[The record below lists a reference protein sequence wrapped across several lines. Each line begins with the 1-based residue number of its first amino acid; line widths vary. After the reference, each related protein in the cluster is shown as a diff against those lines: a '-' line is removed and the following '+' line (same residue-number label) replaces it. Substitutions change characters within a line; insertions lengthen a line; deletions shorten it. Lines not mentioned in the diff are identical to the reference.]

1 MTDDLLECYR
11 ILELEPGATPAE
23 VKQAYRD
30 LAKIWH
36 PDRFPNEPRV
46 QEKAQE
52 KLKEINRAYE
62 QLKNCRPGK
71 VPAPANHARRGPRP
85 QGPGTV
91 QPHYDEVDSIED
103 GRKTA
108 TAVVAGM
115 LGVAAVAALLLYT
128 VHVNNQQGAQHARL
142 ANDEM
147 EARRLLAEAQAMRER
162 EAKLARV
169 AEQTR
174 QQAELRQKE
183 NEKALQAYYASQT
196 NSRWRAFAEYRK
208 ATEQAVKDAEA
219 NLTAKPLASVPPSAP
234 GAEQYERGSNYANG
248 RGVPQD
254 YQEAVKWYRQA
265 AELGHASAQHYLGF
279 HYFVGR
285 GVAKDYVEAYKWLAL
300 AAGQGEEQAN
310 KNLTSFTE
318 FMTPFQLEAG
328 RRAVAEFR
336 ASHDP
341 DAVKQR

>member
-71 VPAPANHARRGPRP
+71 GSAPGHPPRHAARP
-85 QGPGTV
+85 QRPGPMP
-91 QPHYDEVDSIED
+91 PHYDEVESGES

-108 TAVVAGM
+108 TLVIVGM
-115 LGVAAVAALLLYT
+115 LGLAAVATFLLYSA
-128 VHVNNQQGAQHARL
+128 HVSNQRGAQYARL

-147 EARRLLAEAQAMRER
+147 EAKRLLAEAQAMRER
-162 EAKLARV
+162 EAKLATV

-174 QQAELRQKE
+174 KQAEIRQKE
-183 NEKALQAYYASQT
+183 NEEALQAYYASQT

-219 NLTAKPLASVPPSAP
+219 NLAAKPLALVPPSAP

-279 HYFVGR
+279 HYFTGR

-318 FMTPFQLEAG
+318 FMTPLQLEAG

-336 ASHDP
+336 ASHGP

>member
-71 VPAPANHARRGPRP
+71 ISRPGTQPRQAARP
-85 QGPGTV
+85 QRPGPMA
-91 QPHYDEVDSIED
+91 PRYDEVASGED

-108 TAVVAGM
+108 TLVIAGM
-115 LGVAAVAALLLYT
+115 LGLAAVAAFLLYS
-128 VHVNNQQGAQHARL
+128 VQVSNQRGAQDARL

-147 EARRLLAEAQAMRER
+147 EAKRLLAEARAMRER
-162 EAKLARV
+162 EARQAQV

-174 QQAELRQKE
+174 KQAELRQRE
-183 NEKALQAYYASQT
+183 NEAALQAYYASQT

-219 NLTAKPLASVPPSAP
+219 NLAARPVAVITPSPP
-234 GAEQYERGSNYANG
+234 GADQYERGSNYANG
-248 RGVPQD
+248 RGVPRD

-265 AELGHASAQHYLGF
+265 AELGHAAAQHYLGF

-318 FMTPFQLEAG
+318 FMTPLQLEAG

-336 ASHDP
+336 ASHNP
-341 DAVKQR
+341 AAANK